1 VYITDRFKTKP
12 QFTALIFNPFFPYH
26 LDETILA
33 WIILS
38 QELMKDSNPNP
49 NNTTPL
55 IEMLGITK
63 HFPGVLANDHID
75 LKIHRSEIHALLGEN
90 GAGKSTLMKI
100 LYGFYRSDSGE
111 ILMNNNPVSIQ
122 SPHDARSLN
131 IGMVF
136 QDLNLIP
143 AFSVAENIALFLPD
157 LKAVL
162 NQKSI
167 NQRILEISEQ
177 YDLQVNPKTL
187 VAQLSIGEQ
196 QKVEILKLLLSDAR
210 VLILDEPTRVLAP
223 HELEGLF
230 RVLNRL
236 KQDGYAIILI
246 THKLKEVLEFADRI
260 TVLRNGRVAGNVLR
274 SGASE
279 IGLIQMMFEKELTQQ
294 ITRQKVDDTIGPILE
309 LVDIS
314 THAEGAAISL
324 KNLNLKINPGEIVGV
339 AGVSGNGQK
348 ELCDVILGME
358 KITSG
363 TKLMDGKNF
372 THQSTG
378 GMRKF
383 GMSFIPENPLSMAT
397 VPFMTILENMAITR
411 TGHYS
416 KYGGFG
422 MDWKLVKEETRKSL
436 EKFGFT
442 FSYYVPAKTLSG
454 GNLQRLIIA
463 RELMNN
469 PSLIVASYLTRG
481 LDVQSTLVARQAL
494 MQTRNE
500 GTGVLLVSE
509 DLEELFSLSDRL
521 IVLFEGKIVGEFKP
535 DETDFFEIG
544 YLMTGSKVTHESK
557 C

>member
-1 VYITDRFKTKP
+1 
-12 QFTALIFNPFFPYH
+12 
-26 LDETILA
+26 
-33 WIILS
+33 
-38 QELMKDSNPNP
+38 
-49 NNTTPL
+49 
-55 IEMLGITK
+55 
-63 HFPGVLANDHID
+63 
-75 LKIHRSEIHALLGEN
+75 
-90 GAGKSTLMKI
+90 
-100 LYGFYRSDSGE
+100 
-111 ILMNNNPVSIQ
+111 MNNNPVNIQ
-122 SPHDARSLN
+122 SPHDARNLN

-162 NQKSI
+162 NQKSV

-230 RVLNRL
+230 KVLNRL

-260 TVLRNGRVAGNVLR
+260 TILRNGRVAGNVLR
-274 SGASE
+274 SDASE
-279 IGLIQMMFEKELTQQ
+279 NGLIQMMFEKELTQQ
-294 ITRQKVDDTIGPILE
+294 ITRQKVDDTLDPILE

-314 THAEGAAISL
+314 THAEGAAVSL

-363 TKLMDGKNF
+363 TKLLDGKNF

-383 GMSFIPENPLSMAT
+383 GLSFIPENPLSMAT

-416 KYGGFG
+416 EYGGFG
-422 MDWKLVKEETRKSL
+422 MDWKLVQEETRKSL

-469 PSLIVASYLTRG
+469 PSYRC
-481 LDVQSTLVARQAL
+481 
-494 MQTRNE
+494 
-500 GTGVLLVSE
+500 
-509 DLEELFSLSDRL
+509 FLS
-521 IVLFEGKIVGEFKP
+521 
-535 DETDFFEIG
+535 
-544 YLMTGSKVTHESK
+544 
-557 C
+557 